1 MGSFLHQEVE
11 EIAAHQFCL
20 DGLSSG
26 TGWVPREATLVQT
39 LECRMFIK
47 EHMGSTPGEGRGEKQ
62 VWAKGVA
69 EQ

>member
-1 MGSFLHQEVE
+1 M
-11 EIAAHQFCL
+11 QF
-20 DGLSSG
+20 GYPWES
-26 TGWVPREATLVQT
+26 TLVPT

-62 VWAKGVA
+62 VRAKRVA

>member
-1 MGSFLHQEVE
+1 ME

-26 TGWVPREATLVQT
+26 TGCVPREAALVPT

-47 EHMGSTPGEGRGEKQ
+47 EHMGSTPGGREGREAG
-62 VWAKGVA
+62 VGKGVA